1 MQDIFEPIGDYETCY
16 CINNEFLGCNKSI
29 VLMEQDVL
37 EETRY
42 MEMYLG
48 VKCEQLAN
56 LIFVVFL

>member
-1 MQDIFEPIGDYETCY
+1 MGETPAMWDIFEPIGDYETCY

-48 VKCEQLAN
+48 VKC
-56 LIFVVFL
+56 